1 MAHEC
6 VLFYYNYYY
15 CYFYYNYVLQML
27 LQKIVQEPRPMLSS
41 PEHIYV
47 RRLQTCYVN
56 NLKFRELHSS
66 FGLWGFSKRCYM
78 QKKMVTRSSNN
89 SSLGRGLYYLSIGKN
104 WVPVKGVPFIS
115 REALYVDTHTH
126 THTHTSFPSRPAPI
140 RDLLSDRS
148 ACYLWKCGGKEDY
161 ICLQWGTGKQNAE
174 FTS

>member
-1 MAHEC
+1 
-6 VLFYYNYYY
+6 
-15 CYFYYNYVLQML
+15 ML

-104 WVPVKGVPFIS
+104 WVPVKGVPFLS

-126 THTHTSFPSRPAPI
+126 THTHKFPLETRPNPGFVI
-140 RDLLSDRS
+140 GQKCLLFVEMWRQRRLHLFTVRYRQTECRIYKLEWQKERS
-148 ACYLWKCGGKEDY
+148 LNHWLIWWASKD
-161 ICLQWGTGKQNAE
+161 
-174 FTS
+174 